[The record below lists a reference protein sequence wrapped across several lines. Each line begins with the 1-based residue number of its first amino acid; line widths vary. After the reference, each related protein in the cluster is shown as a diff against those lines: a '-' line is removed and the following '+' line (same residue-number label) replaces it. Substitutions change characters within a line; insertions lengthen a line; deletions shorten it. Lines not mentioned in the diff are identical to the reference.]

1 MLYLKNLEIE
11 NVRCFGKKQRIDFTD
26 KNGDISQWTVILGD
40 NGTGKT
46 TLLKSIVSMLPAP
59 QSFLEKR
66 TNLDTEYFLSFDSQ
80 WKYIWDLRHKEGEKN
95 SLLSLNVVECEKPF
109 SENVEIEYEL
119 RREINHSN
127 SLDEM
132 HYRSHQYEQGM
143 YDTKILSPVKCFAYG
158 ANRKMAEKSLSDDNL
173 KNTNETLFKDEAL
186 LPNSSEYFLRVDYET
201 AKNKKGNAEKNRIKD
216 LLIKILPSEVQD
228 IEIKKS
234 GRLQR
239 DVKVKT
245 DFGWVKLN
253 ELGLGYKTTIA
264 WLIDFAT
271 KMIYFHEKRNNPFEE
286 PAILV
291 IDEIDLHM
299 HPEWLREIIDNLTLL
314 FPNTQF
320 IVSAHSPLIAQ
331 AALNSNLILL
341 KKRGDHVE
349 IENAPDII
357 RSWRI
362 DQVLTS
368 DLFGLK
374 NARTKEFEDKIN
386 RRRNLLKK
394 EELTSLEQQ
403 ELNDLNIEVYN
414 MPIGETSAEIEAMD
428 ILKDLADKIAKKKKA
443 ND

>member
-26 KNGDISQWTVILGD
+26 KDGNISQWTVILGD

-66 TNLDTEYFLSFDSQ
+66 TNLETEYFLSFDNQ

-109 SENVEIEYEL
+109 SENVEIEIEL

-143 YDTKILSPVKCFAYG
+143 YDTKILSLVKCFAYG
-158 ANRKMAEKSLSDDNL
+158 ANRKMAEKSLSDNNL
-173 KNTNETLFKDEAL
+173 KNTNETLFKEEAL

-239 DVKVKT
+239 EVKVKT

-271 KMIYFHEKRNNPFEE
+271 KMIYFHEKSNKPFEE

-299 HPEWLREIIDNLTLL
+299 HPEWQREIIENLTML

-320 IVSAHSPLIAQ
+320 IASAHSPLIAQ
-331 AALNSNLILL
+331 AALNSNLVLL
-341 KKRGDHVE
+341 KKRGDHVV
-349 IENAPDII
+349 IENTPDVI

-362 DQVLTS
+362 DQLLTS

-374 NARTKEFEDKIN
+374 EARSKEMEDKMTL
-386 RRRNLLKK
+386 RRKLLKK
-394 EELTSLEQQ
+394 DSLTKSEEKKLE
-403 ELNDLNIEVYN
+403 DLNIEIYD
-414 MPIGETSAEIEAMD
+414 MPIGETKSEIEAMD
-428 ILKDLADKIAKKKKA
+428 ILKDFAAKFEAAKKNK
-443 ND
+443 

>member
-1 MLYLKNLEIE
+1 
-11 NVRCFGKKQRIDFTD
+11 
-26 KNGDISQWTVILGD
+26 
-40 NGTGKT
+40 
-46 TLLKSIVSMLPAP
+46 MLPAP

-66 TNLDTEYFLSFDSQ
+66 NHLESEHFLSYDSQ
-80 WKYIWDLRHKEGEKN
+80 WKFTWDLKHKEGEKN

-109 SENVEIEYEL
+109 SENIEIEYEL
-119 RREINHSN
+119 RREISHSN

-132 HYRSHQYEQGM
+132 YYRSYLYEQGM
-143 YDTKILSPVKCFAYG
+143 FDTKILSPVYCFAYG

-201 AKNKKGNAEKNRIKD
+201 AKNKKGNAEIIRIKE

-228 IEIKKS
+228 IKIKKS

-239 DVKVKT
+239 EVIVKT

-271 KMIYFHEKRNNPFEE
+271 KMIYFHENSKNPFKE

-299 HPEWLREIIDNLTLL
+299 HPEWQREIIENLTML

-320 IVSAHSPLIAQ
+320 IASAHSPLIAQ
-331 AALNSNLILL
+331 AALNSNLVLL
-341 KKRGDHVE
+341 KKRGDHVV

-357 RSWRI
+357 LSWRI
-362 DQVLTS
+362 DQLLTS

-374 NARTKEFEDKIN
+374 EARSKKVEDKMT
-386 RRRNLLKK
+386 RRRFLLRKGDLTKLEEK
-394 EELTSLEQQ
+394 ELE
-403 ELNDLNIEVYN
+403 DLNKEVYN
-414 MPIGETSAEIEAMD
+414 MPIGETKSEIEAMD
-428 ILKDLADKIAKKKKA
+428 ILKNFAAKFEEAKKKK
-443 ND
+443 